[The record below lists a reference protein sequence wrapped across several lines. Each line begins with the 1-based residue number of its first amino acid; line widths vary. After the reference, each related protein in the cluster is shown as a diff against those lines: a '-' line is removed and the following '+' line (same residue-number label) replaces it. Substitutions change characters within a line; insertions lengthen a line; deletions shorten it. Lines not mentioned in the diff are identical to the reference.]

1 MKIKLVPRE
10 KVKVS
15 RKSVSKY
22 QSLKDALLKLEPGGN
37 ALQVKYDNDKDLV
50 SYRNIVYSYNRES
63 EQKIKSS
70 ADPIKNILFF
80 YVE

>member
-22 QSLKDALLKLEPGGN
+22 KSLKDALLKLEPGGN
-37 ALQVKYDNDKDLV
+37 ALQVKYESEKDLV
-50 SYRNIVYSYNRES
+50 SYRNIVYSYNREGNK
-63 EQKIKSS
+63 KIKSS
-70 ADPIKNILFF
+70 ADPLKSILFF

>member
-22 QSLKDALLKLEPGGN
+22 KSLKDALLKLESGGN
-37 ALQVKYDNDKDLV
+37 AIQVKYESDKDLV

-63 EQKIKSS
+63 DQKIKSS

>member
-22 QSLKDALLKLEPGGN
+22 KSLKDALLKLEPGGK
-37 ALQVKYDNDKDLV
+37 AIQVKYENDKDLV

-63 EQKIKSS
+63 DQKIKSS